1 MAATAALFIGW
12 GEVPPGKFKKAL
24 KVFNE
29 AVEFWTKM
37 QKQGEV
43 ESFEHVFLDPHG
55 GDLAGFNLVRGE
67 REKLNRIRMNPEFQK
82 IVLTRS
88 PLIVKNVGVIDAYI
102 GDEIQRRLGDFA
114 KQAEEL
120 D

>member
-1 MAATAALFIGW
+1 MAAAAALFIGW
-12 GEVPPGKFKKAL
+12 GEVPSGKAGKAL

-29 AVEFWTKM
+29 AVEFWKKM
-37 QKQGEV
+37 QKQGEI
-43 ESFEHVFLDPHG
+43 ESFEHVFLEAHG
-55 GDLAGFNLVRGE
+55 GDLSGFNLVRGD
-67 REKLNRIRMNPEFQK
+67 REKLNRIRMNPEFQR
-82 IVLTRS
+82 IVLMRS
-88 PLIVKNVGVIDAYI
+88 PFIVRNFGVIDAYI